1 VRRREIIAGLL
12 VVAAMY
18 RAQAQ
23 QTGKVYRIAIV
34 SPATPVAELTE
45 TGGLPF
51 WRAFFEELRRLGYV
65 EGQNLVVER
74 HSGEG
79 RTEHYAELVRDVV
92 RSNPDLIWVST
103 PRLVLDFK
111 AATATIPIAAFAA
124 DPIAYGIVQSLARP
138 GGNITGVAGDTA
150 LDVSGKRLAL
160 LKQAIPTVSKVGYL
174 ATRTSWEGPGGAAL
188 REMAQRVG
196 VSLIGP
202 PLDGLIQ
209 EVEFRRV
216 FAAMAQAGAE
226 ALFASGESEI
236 FANRRLIV
244 ELANK
249 ALLPSIYQYREH
261 AELGGLMAYA
271 YDFPDIMR
279 HSAGQVDRILKGTK
293 PGEIPYYQETKFELV
308 INLRT
313 AKTLGIEMPSSLLAQ
328 ADEVIE

>member
-1 VRRREIIAGLL
+1 MRRRGFIAGLL
-12 VVAAMY
+12 VAATMG

-34 SPATPVAELTE
+34 SPATPVGELTE
-45 TGGLPF
+45 NGGLPF

-65 EGQNLVVER
+65 EGQNIVIDR
-74 HSGEG
+74 FSG
-79 RTEHYAELVRDVV
+79 RTDRYPELVREVV
-92 RSNPDLIWVST
+92 RRNPDLIWVST
-103 PRLVLDFK
+103 PRLTLDFK
-111 AATATIPIAAFAA
+111 AATATIPIAAFAS
-124 DPIAYGIVQSLARP
+124 DPIAYGIVASLARP

-160 LKQAIPTVSKVGYL
+160 LKQTIPTLSKVGYL
-174 ATRTSWEGPGGAAL
+174 TTRTSWEGPGGAAL

-209 EVEFRRV
+209 EAEFRRV
-216 FAAMAQAGAE
+216 FAAMAQAGVE
-226 ALFASGESEI
+226 ALFVSGESEI

-249 ALLPSIYQYREH
+249 ARLPSIYQFREH
-261 AELGGLMAYA
+261 AELGGLTAYA

-308 INLRT
+308 INLKT
-313 AKTLGIEMPSSLLAQ
+313 AKTLGLTIPPSLLTV